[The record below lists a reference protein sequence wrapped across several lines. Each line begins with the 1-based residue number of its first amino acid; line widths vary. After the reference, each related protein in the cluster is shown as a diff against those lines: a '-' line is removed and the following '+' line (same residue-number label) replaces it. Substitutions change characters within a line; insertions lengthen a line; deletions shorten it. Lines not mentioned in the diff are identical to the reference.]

1 MEDSGWKHMW
11 IIHLSVWQDVFWV
24 QSLSTLH
31 MDHWDQ
37 VNAFRAS
44 QKVTEPVKGR
54 DGLLSSCCSDCN
66 SRLGSIKRGH
76 PECAFLLRPFAFLS
90 DPFNVLWAPVSGLKK
105 ALSTGRRCH
114 SLCESCGFWIYP
126 SVNTS
131 VTSARTLTVQRGCFS
146 AYRKEMNSK
155 HFAFSLP
162 SFASCDDVCLPAA
175 LR

>member
-1 MEDSGWKHMW
+1 MDENTCGSSTFQFGKMC
-11 IIHLSVWQDVFWV
+11 SEF
-24 QSLSTLH
+24 SLFPLYTWTIGIKL
-31 MDHWDQ
+31 
-37 VNAFRAS
+37 NAFSAS

-66 SRLGSIKRGH
+66 SRLGSVKRGH

>member
-1 MEDSGWKHMW
+1 MDENTCGSSTFQFGKMC
-11 IIHLSVWQDVFWV
+11 SEF
-24 QSLSTLH
+24 SLFPLYTWTIGIKL
-31 MDHWDQ
+31 
-37 VNAFRAS
+37 NAFRAS

-66 SRLGSIKRGH
+66 SRLGSVKRGH

-131 VTSARTLTVQRGCFS
+131 VTSAHTLTVQRGCFS

-155 HFAFSLP
+155 YFAFSLP

>member
-1 MEDSGWKHMW
+1 MDENTCGSSTFQFGKMC
-11 IIHLSVWQDVFWV
+11 SEF
-24 QSLSTLH
+24 SLFPLYTWTIGIKL
-31 MDHWDQ
+31 
-37 VNAFRAS
+37 NAFRAS

-66 SRLGSIKRGH
+66 SRLGSVKRGH

-155 HFAFSLP
+155 YFAFSLP